1 MVNKRKKIYKD
12 YNDLLDDEL
21 QNPEVAL
28 GYLNEA
34 LKDED
39 PNVFLTALKDV
50 IRAQQKGITAVA
62 KKTRVSR
69 QNLHRILSKKGN
81 PRWNNVNNLF
91 DTLGL
96 QMQLCYKK

>member
-1 MVNKRKKIYKD
+1 MVKKKKIYKD

-21 QNPEVAL
+21 QDSKVAL

-34 LKDED
+34 LKDKD

-50 IRAQQKGITAVA
+50 IRAQQKGMTTIA
-62 KKTRVSR
+62 KKTRISR

-81 PRWNNVNNLF
+81 PRWSNVNALF

-96 QMQLCYKK
+96 QMQLAYKA